1 MRRSHLRRG
10 ELHPTQGWALILS
23 LLLIL
28 VSSLGSVALANGP
41 GRAQVLAPFAEET
54 ATVADFDATATAEAS
69 ATAVAAT
76 QTTIA
81 ATSAAATA
89 TAIIAATQTAQA
101 RPTISFTV
109 DLSSIEYGT
118 CTYLRWSV
126 SGSNIQAV
134 YLDGLQVALSGTRQ
148 ICPAQTTT
156 YSLQAIF
163 PGGAQEALVQ
173 VRVHPRALSPT
184 PTRTLTPSPTPF
196 RTPTWTPVVA
206 LPTLTPTRPG
216 EAFPPPSLYPSP
228 TPWPTPLPF
237 PSPTPPA
244 IEPATPL
251 PAIATPTPD
260 LSQLAPPPVEAPPAV
275 LPEGG
280 GRRTRPTPRAVPQVA
295 GGRQDI
301 LRLLAFGV
309 IGVVGAAVL
318 GVISLLL
325 WKRD

>member
-1 MRRSHLRRG
+1 MSRSRG
-10 ELHPTQGWALILS
+10 WLLGS
-23 LLLIL
+23 LLLIF
-28 VSSLGSVALANGP
+28 VSSLSGTVAAGP
-41 GRAQVLAPFAEET
+41 TEDQVAVPPAQET
-54 ATVADFDATATAEAS
+54 ATDTPTPTATATA
-69 ATAVAAT
+69 
-76 QTTIA
+76 
-81 ATSAAATA
+81 TA
-89 TAIIAATQTAQA
+89 TFTPS
-101 RPTISFTV
+101 PTNIPVPVTIRFTV
-109 DLSSIEYGT
+109 DTSSIEYGT
-118 CTYLRWSV
+118 CTSLSWSV
-126 SGSNIQAV
+126 SGAQVQAV

-173 VRVHPRALSPT
+173 VRVRPRALSPT
-184 PTRTLTPSPTPF
+184 PTRTLTPSPTPL

-206 LPTLTPTRPG
+206 LPTPTRPG

-237 PSPTPPA
+237 PSPTPPM
-244 IEPATPL
+244 IEPATPV
-251 PAIATPTPD
+251 PVIATPTPD

-280 GRRTRPTPRAVPQVA
+280 GRRPRPTPRAVPQVA

>member
-1 MRRSHLRRG
+1 MSRPLG
-10 ELHPTQGWALILS
+10 CLLVS
-23 LLLIL
+23 LLLISI
-28 VSSLGSVALANGP
+28 SSFGSAIAAS
-41 GRAQVLAPFAEET
+41 RAGDQFAVPFVQET
-54 ATVADFDATATAEAS
+54 ATETPTETPTSSPTDTPTFTPVPTNTP
-69 ATAVAAT
+69 VPL
-76 QTTIA
+76 TI
-81 ATSAAATA
+81 
-89 TAIIAATQTAQA
+89 
-101 RPTISFTV
+101 RFTV
-109 DLSSIEYGT
+109 DASTIEYGA

-126 SGSNIQAV
+126 SGAQVQAV

-173 VRVHPRALSPT
+173 VRVLPRALSPT
-184 PTRTLTPSPTPF
+184 PTRTLTPSLTPL

-206 LPTLTPTRPG
+206 LPTPTRPG
-216 EAFPPPSLYPSP
+216 EAFPPASLNPSP

-244 IEPATPL
+244 LEQATPV
-251 PAIATPTPD
+251 PVIATPTPD
-260 LSQLAPPPVEAPPAV
+260 LSQLAPPPVEAPPAA
-275 LPEGG
+275 LPEGE
-280 GRRTRPTPRAVPQVA
+280 GRRPRPTPRSVPPVA

>member
-1 MRRSHLRRG
+1 MSRSRG
-10 ELHPTQGWALILS
+10 WLLAS
-23 LLLIL
+23 LLLVF
-28 VSSLGSVALANGP
+28 VSSFGGTVAA
-41 GRAQVLAPFAEET
+41 GRAGDQFAAPPAQGTET
-54 ATVADFDATATAEAS
+54 DTPTDTPTPTATATS
-69 ATAVAAT
+69 
-76 QTTIA
+76 
-81 ATSAAATA
+81 TA
-89 TAIIAATQTAQA
+89 TFTPIPTNTPVPI
-101 RPTISFTV
+101 TISFTV

-126 SGSNIQAV
+126 SGPNVQAV

-163 PGGAQEALVQ
+163 PGGSQEALRQVQ
-173 VRVHPRALSPT
+173 VRPRALSPT
-184 PTRTLTPSPTPF
+184 PTRTLTPSPTPL
-196 RTPTWTPVVA
+196 RTPTWTPVVV
-206 LPTLTPTRPG
+206 LPTPTRPG
-216 EAFPPPSLYPSP
+216 EAFPPPSLILSP
-228 TPWPTPLPF
+228 TPWPTPLLF

-244 IEPATPL
+244 IEPATPV
-251 PAIATPTPD
+251 PALATPTPD
-260 LSQLAPPPVEAPPAV
+260 LSQLAPPPVEAPPAA
-275 LPEGG
+275 LPEEG
-280 GRRTRPTPRAVPQVA
+280 GRRPRPTPRAVPQVA